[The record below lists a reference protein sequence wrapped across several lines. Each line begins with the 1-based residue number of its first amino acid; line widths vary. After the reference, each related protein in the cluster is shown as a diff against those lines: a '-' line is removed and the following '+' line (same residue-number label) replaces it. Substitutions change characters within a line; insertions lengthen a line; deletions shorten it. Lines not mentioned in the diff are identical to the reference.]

1 MTADIADRSNWVER
15 PEASLFS
22 DVNLAAV
29 LASLEGTSAVVFG
42 WQYFYNGGSSRIEVA
57 FTSSDQYLHHVERAK
72 PGDHFTLFDL
82 DALIHRAVVRLG
94 HIYSTHRLELDNS
107 TPMTV
112 AGLDRSL
119 HDVLVDEDAEVLV
132 VRRFVEP
139 ITGTVDVRLSSLPG
153 TGDERQADFQHDLRW
168 GRGELVMFDQRVF
181 DEDEHGGTVETLTP
195 LEGRRV
201 NALVDAK
208 RPSLEGTVPL
218 HGAY

>member
-1 MTADIADRSNWVER
+1 VNRSNWVQR
-15 PEASLFS
+15 PELDLFS
-22 DVNLAAV
+22 EANLSAV
-29 LASLEGTSAVVFG
+29 HIALSNPSAVVFG
-42 WQYFYNGGSSRIEVA
+42 WQYFYNGGSARIKVA
-57 FTSSDQYLHHVERAK
+57 FTTSDQYLHHVERAK

-82 DALIHRAVVRLG
+82 DALIDRAVVHLG
-94 HIYSTHRLELDNS
+94 HIHATHRLELDNS

-153 TGDERQADFQHDLRW
+153 TGDERQADFQHDLLL
-168 GRGELVMFDQRVF
+168 GRGELMMFDQRVF
-181 DEDEHGGTVETLTP
+181 DEDEHGGTVETVTP
-195 LEGRRV
+195 LEGRRI